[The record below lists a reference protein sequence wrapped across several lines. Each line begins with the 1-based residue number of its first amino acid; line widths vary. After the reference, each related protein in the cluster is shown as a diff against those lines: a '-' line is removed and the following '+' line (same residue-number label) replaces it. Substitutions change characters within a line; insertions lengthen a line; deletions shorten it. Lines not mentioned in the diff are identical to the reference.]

1 MVENRRI
8 KTIRFDSKN
17 EKIQIGN
24 HLNLKI
30 KSERYFFKIVK
41 LCFFSS
47 SGFIKK
53 VALIA
58 YMPIKLAR
66 QNCYDGQQR
75 HSLKCAKIYN

>member
-1 MVENRRI
+1 MVENRII
-8 KTIRFDSKN
+8 KIIRFEEKN
-17 EKIQIGN
+17 KKVQIGN
-24 HLNLKI
+24 YLSLKI
-30 KSERYFFKIVK
+30 KSERYFFKLVK

-58 YMPIKLAR
+58 YMPVKLAR

-75 HSLKCAKIYN
+75 HSLKCAKIDN